1 MSEGQEDKGFKVVD
15 RRHASAD
22 AEPEA
27 EARTPTDAPT
37 QDDLQ
42 PIDFSTLCLS
52 LSTSALIH
60 LGVMTHPETGQIEP
74 HLPLARQTIDT
85 LGMLQEKTQGNL
97 TKDEGRLLEHLLY
110 DLRLKYVEAGKKKSS

>member
-15 RRHASAD
+15 RRHASAT
-22 AEPEA
+22 EPAAGEA
-27 EARTPTDAPT
+27 PEPPPA
-37 QDDLQ
+37 QEDLQ

-60 LGVMTHPETGQIEP
+60 LGVMTHPETGKVEP

-85 LGMLQEKTQGNL
+85 LGMLEEKTRGNL
-97 TKDEGRLLEHLLY
+97 TKDEARLLEHLLY
-110 DLRLKYVEAGKKKSS
+110 DLRVKYVEAGKKGS

>member
-1 MSEGQEDKGFKVVD
+1 MSGGEEDKGFKVVD
-15 RRHASAD
+15 RRHAA
-22 AEPEA
+22 AE
-27 EARTPTDAPT
+27 DAPT
-37 QDDLQ
+37 DEPAAASTGHDELQ

-60 LGVMTHPETGQIEP
+60 LGVMAPPETGQTEA

-85 LGMLQEKTQGNL
+85 LGMLQEKTKGNL

-110 DLRLKYVEAGKKKSS
+110 DLRLKFVEAGKK